1 MQHFNLRLTLFF
13 VFIFIC
19 DMANGQI
26 LTTCKKIQY
35 MMPNDTTL
43 YLYKVLI
50 MNNDSI
56 SYLSWFDDHKIS
68 KESREQI
75 KSDHFLFR
83 KKGDFNLFNFLYEDM
98 ANDST
103 NINKEFYKE
112 FLIKEIHPKEN
123 FTYFIF
129 SSVTDENKILNK
141 IAIVTNL
148 ILSIPLEQRVG
159 TAWLYKGKECI
170 IFDTGVNLSDK

>member
-56 SYLSWFDDHKIS
+56 SYLSWFDDHNIS
-68 KESREQI
+68 KESQEQI

-83 KKGDFNLFNFLYEDM
+83 KKGDFNLFNFLYETIGDH
-98 ANDST
+98 S
-103 NINKEFYKE
+103 INMNNKFYKD
-112 FLIKEIHPKEN
+112 FLIKKIHPKEN

-129 SSVTDENKILNK
+129 SSVTDEKKILNK
-141 IAIVTNL
+141 IAIVTDN
-148 ILSIPLEQRVG
+148 ILGVPLVQSLG
-159 TAWLYKGKECI
+159 TKWLYKEKECI
-170 IFDTGVNLSDK
+170 IFDTGVNLSRK